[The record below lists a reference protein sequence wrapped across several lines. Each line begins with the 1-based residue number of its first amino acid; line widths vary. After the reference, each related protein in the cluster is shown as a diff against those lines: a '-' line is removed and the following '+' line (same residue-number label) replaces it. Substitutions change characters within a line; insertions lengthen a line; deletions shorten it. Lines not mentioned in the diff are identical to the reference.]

1 MDRDPG
7 LDPDVYSEVFSD
19 VHSGAHSDTHS
30 DADSYDLREALSFWA
45 NPEKVDQPTE
55 EQRLSDFLEALGRDE
70 RSGLGPNE
78 VPTNPVGRRRAPRL
92 RVSLPARFVA
102 IDRTHPCILLNIS
115 QTGAQIAILNSVR
128 EGEAGVLEC
137 GKVKAFGLVVRSE
150 ISLNALHFDEELSY
164 EDVIGIRRLYE
175 TYELRERRKLIET
188 ARRWASGESKD
199 GRAM

>member
-1 MDRDPG
+1 MERDPN
-7 LDPDVYSEVFSD
+7 LHSDVYSDVFSEVQPD
-19 VHSGAHSDTHS
+19 EEG
-30 DADSYDLREALSFWA
+30 YDLREALSFWA
-45 NPEKVDQPTE
+45 DPEKVDQPTE

-115 QTGAQIAILNSVR
+115 QTGAQIAILNSIR
-128 EGEAGVLEC
+128 EGESGVLEC
-137 GKVKAFGLVVRSE
+137 GRIKTFGLVVRSE
-150 ISLNALHFDEELSY
+150 VSLNALHFDEELSY
-164 EDVIGIRRLYE
+164 DDVIGIRRLYE

-199 GRAM
+199 DRAM